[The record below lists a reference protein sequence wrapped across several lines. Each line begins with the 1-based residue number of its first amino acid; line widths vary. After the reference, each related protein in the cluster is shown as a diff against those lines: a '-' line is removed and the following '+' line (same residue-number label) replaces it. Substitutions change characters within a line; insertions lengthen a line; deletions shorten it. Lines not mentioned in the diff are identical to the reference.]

1 MDILNEDIQKVLL
14 SVLLGGLIGLER
26 EWSGKPAGFRTQML
40 VSAGATL
47 FTLVSYHMVSLDPN
61 NMSDVTR
68 VASNIVTGIG
78 FIGAGIIFRNQQNI
92 HGLTTA
98 AAVWTAGAIGMA
110 VGIGDYQVAIET
122 TAIVLII
129 LVILHFIEKRFERS
143 YMIRDYHIKVLY
155 TRDAV
160 VPRPNDFFEKDYKVR
175 NTKTEKREDHL
186 LLTWTVRASRPAH
199 DTVVAKLIG
208 DPRIVQV
215 DY

>member
-47 FTLVSYHMVSLDPN
+47 FTLVSYHMTNLDPN
-61 NMSDVTR
+61 NNSDVTR

-78 FIGAGIIFRNQQNI
+78 FIGAGLIFRNQQNV

-122 TAIVLII
+122 TAIVLVI
-129 LVILHFIEKRFERS
+129 LVILHFIEKRFERR
-143 YMIRDYHIKVLY
+143 YMIRDYRIKLVH
-155 TRDAV
+155 TPDASI
-160 VPRPNDFFEKDYKVR
+160 PGPNDFFENDYKVR
-175 NTKTEKREDHL
+175 NTKTEKRDDHL
-186 LLTWTVRASRPAH
+186 VLTWTVRASKPIH
-199 DTVVAKLIG
+199 DTVVAKLIR
-208 DPRIVQV
+208 DPRIMQV

>member
-1 MDILNEDIQKVLL
+1 MDIFNEDIQKVLL
-14 SVLLGGLIGLER
+14 SALLGGLIGLER

-47 FTLVSYHMVSLDPN
+47 FTLVSYHMPTLDIKDN
-61 NMSDVTR
+61 SDVTR

-78 FIGAGIIFRNQQNI
+78 FIGAGLIFRNQQNI

-122 TAIVLII
+122 TVIVLII
-129 LVILHFIEKRFERS
+129 LVILHFIEKRFESR
-143 YMIRDYHIKVLY
+143 YMIRDYHIKLQHPSDTVIPKP
-155 TRDAV
+155 A
-160 VPRPNDFFEKDYKVR
+160 DFFERDYKVR
-175 NTKTEKREDHL
+175 NTKTEKREEYL
-186 LLTWTVRASRPAH
+186 VLTWTIRANRPSH
-199 DTVVAKLIG
+199 DEAVAKFIR